1 MAKLKK
7 QATPAPDPGST
18 RDKTT
23 ATPRPEGISRVSATN
38 KHGKNH
44 RLTLKQRNVVRNLM
58 APNKLNMTA
67 SQASTIFN
75 YIFRNRSLTAKEL
88 REDWATRNNRKGG
101 NMYID
106 RILKHAGNFTREEI
120 VASGEAVAQIRNA
133 CDNLEI
139 ELPGNVEMDEDMGD
153 PTDATVLHP
162 TAPLSRLPRGVI
174 DGDRI
179 VLGYQPKPEGWV
191 RATTLWEEDDRSIRR
206 RVKMCGEGVHTR
218 RQVNQ
223 YVPRTPSV
231 EPRVVGNTFLPV
243 APGDSDDSDLEGQ
256 AEMRRIQRA
265 QSAPAEQQRCAQE
278 QQRRDQARQNRASV
292 PRALAEQAR
301 SGFMSRIEEEDED
314 EEEDDE
320 DNAGGESDDDSGQE
334 DEDNNG
340 GFNAVDAE
348 QDESNDHQFNLA
360 DLLENEETPI
370 NNTRHSRSGE
380 MGVVDNTLRKMSD
393 QFRAVSVSETNT
405 SVRALA
411 AAQAQ
416 QIKEDHYALPV
427 LEVLITLSLAK
438 PIEVFRAAFP
448 TLKDHEVG
456 KFNFRSCEDIQA
468 VWHLHRGHP
477 KMFDLDDA
485 LKSTYSPIL
494 PSYVPRLRMY
504 HRAVVYH
511 LRNGNGFNRPP
522 TFGEIP
528 PTEEIYKYGGP
539 IIRVAVPENAAIEEI
554 MICNNAFCSMCSFFQ
569 GSPATGDPDYN
580 LHNLPFIHARYINAE
595 NMSIVAPG
603 SLTTLTSSLVA

>member
-1 MAKLKK
+1 MAKFKK

-23 ATPRPEGISRVSATN
+23 ATPRPHGISRVSAAN

-44 RLTLKQRNVVRNLM
+44 RLSLKQRNVVRYLM
-58 APNKLNMTA
+58 APNKLNMSA
-67 SQASTIFN
+67 SQASTVFN

-120 VASGEAVAQIRNA
+120 LAREEAVAQIRNA

-139 ELPGNVEMDEDMGD
+139 EVPEDVEMEEVMGD

-174 DGDRI
+174 DGERI
-179 VLGYQPKPEGWV
+179 AIRYQPKPHNYV
-191 RATTLWEEDDRSIRR
+191 DSRTLWYEDDRSIRR

-265 QSAPAEQQRCAQE
+265 QSAPAEQQRYAQE
-278 QQRRDQARQNRASV
+278 QQRRDQARQNRAAV
-292 PRALAEQAR
+292 PHAPEKQPR
-301 SGFMSRIEEEDED
+301 SGFLGRIEEEDED

-320 DNAGGESDDDSGQE
+320 DNAGGESDDDSEEE
-334 DEDNNG
+334 DEHNDG

-348 QDESNDHQFNLA
+348 QAAEGNHQFTSA
-360 DLLENEETPI
+360 DLLEDEETAN
-370 NNTRHSRSGE
+370 NNTRDSGSGE
-380 MGVVDNTLRKMSD
+380 GEVVDNTLRKMSD

-405 SVRALA
+405 SVRALG

-416 QIKEDHYALPV
+416 QIKEDPYALPV
-427 LEVLITLSLAK
+427 LEVLMTLSLAK
-438 PIEVFRAAFP
+438 RIEVFRAAFP

-456 KFNFRSCEDIQA
+456 KFNFRSCEEIQA
-468 VWHLHRGHP
+468 V
-477 KMFDLDDA
+477 
-485 LKSTYSPIL
+485 
-494 PSYVPRLRMY
+494 
-504 HRAVVYH
+504 
-511 LRNGNGFNRPP
+511 
-522 TFGEIP
+522 
-528 PTEEIYKYGGP
+528 
-539 IIRVAVPENAAIEEI
+539 
-554 MICNNAFCSMCSFFQ
+554 
-569 GSPATGDPDYN
+569 
-580 LHNLPFIHARYINAE
+580 
-595 NMSIVAPG
+595 
-603 SLTTLTSSLVA
+603 